1 MQTSAHYV
9 QSRDRVG
16 AESLLDMKP
25 LKIIAVVGAGVASLA
40 VGTILVATGW
50 SWIRSIVDDTPTCSA
65 AKFKVEGQSARTEG
79 VRIIVTAAVRNNNPV
94 ACGLQVSVA
103 VKDRAGK
110 QIAVEQLWVGGVTN
124 IPAGATHSFPVYLTP
139 EVSKQAEG
147 GDFEIRPINSRVWRE
162 Q

>member
-1 MQTSAHYV
+1 
-9 QSRDRVG
+9 
-16 AESLLDMKP
+16 MKP
-25 LKIIAVVGAGVASLA
+25 MKVIAAVGVGVASLA
-40 VGTILVATGW
+40 VAAVLVATGW
-50 SWIRSIVDDTPTCSA
+50 SWIKSVVDDTPTCSA
-65 AKFKVEGQSARTEG
+65 GKFEVESHSARSEG

-103 VKDRAGK
+103 VKDKTGK

-139 EVSKQAEG
+139 EVSKEAEG
-147 GDFEIRPINSRVWRE
+147 GDFEIRPINSRVWKE